1 MKRVLK
7 IVALGLLLCAPSA
20 LVATEKNN
28 TLVMLGDSTTL
39 CAQNPAGAK
48 LTDYVEAYLTKTRHL
63 RVSLINAG
71 VGGDTAR
78 GGLARL
84 QTDVL
89 AHDPAV
95 VTISFGLNDTGDQKP
110 DEYVDNLHK
119 IIQTIQKNSH
129 AKILLV
135 TSTPFHNARHAWG
148 EKFRAKGGLDEYM
161 DANLCAQMRT
171 LAQKYNL
178 PICDL
183 HAHFK
188 TAFKKTPALIDAL
201 IMPDGVHLTGDGNK
215 AAAEYLAPMIA
226 TLLSGPG
233 AGPKTPG
240 SNPVEPAA
248 AP

>member
-1 MKRVLK
+1 MNRVLK

-20 LVATEKNN
+20 LVATEKTN
-28 TLVMLGDSTTL
+28 TLVMLGDSTTF
-39 CAQNPAGAK
+39 CGYNAPGSK
-48 LTDYVEAYLTKTRHL
+48 LTDYVGAYLTKTRHL
-63 RVSLINAG
+63 SVSLINSG
-71 VGGDTAR
+71 KNGDTAR
-78 GGLARL
+78 GGLARM

-89 AHDPAV
+89 ADDPVV
-95 VTISFGLNDTGDQKP
+95 VTISFGLNDTGEQKP

-135 TSTPFHNARHAWG
+135 TSTPFNNARHALG

-161 DANLCAQMRT
+161 DANFCAQMRT

-188 TAFKKTPALIDAL
+188 TVFKKTPALIDTL

-215 AAAEYLAPMIA
+215 AAADYLAPMIA
-226 TLLSGPG
+226 TLLSRPG
-233 AGPKTPG
+233 TGPKQPG
-240 SNPVEPAA
+240 SNLVEPTAT
-248 AP
+248 P